1 MDKTLL
7 TELDEQERDEALGRY
22 QIIQPFLEGQMT
34 LKAAAQAHNLYR
46 YLNRRERK

>member
-1 MDKTLL
+1 MDKMVL
-7 TELDEQERDEALGRY
+7 TELSEQERDEALGRY
-22 QIIQPFLEGQMT
+22 KIIQPFLEGQMT

>member
-1 MDKTLL
+1 MDKMVL
-7 TELDEQERDEALGRY
+7 TELGEQERDEALGRY

>member
-1 MDKTLL
+1 MLSL
-7 TELDEQERDEALGRY
+7 TELSEQEHTEALERY

-46 YLNRRERK
+46 YLNMRERK